1 MKCCNLI
8 GKAKLII
15 WDEAPMMH
23 KHCFETLDRS
33 LRDILRSQNDGN
45 TDIPFGGKVV
55 VLAVISHKSSKCLDR
70 TFIKLYV
77 FIIVFCYKKTTIV
90 VYISSS

>member
-1 MKCCNLI
+1 MKYCNLI

-23 KHCFETLDRS
+23 KHCYKTLDRS

-45 TDIPFGGKVV
+45 TDIPFAGKVV
-55 VLAVISHKSSKCLDR
+55 VLDGDFKQILQVIPKGTRQDVVNASINSSY
-70 TFIKLYV
+70 FI
-77 FIIVFCYKKTTIV
+77 
-90 VYISSS
+90 SW